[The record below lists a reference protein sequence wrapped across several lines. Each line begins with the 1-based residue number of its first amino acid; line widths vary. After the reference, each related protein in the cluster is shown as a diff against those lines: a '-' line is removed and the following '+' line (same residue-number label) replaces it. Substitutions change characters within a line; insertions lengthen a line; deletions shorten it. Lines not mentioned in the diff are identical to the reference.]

1 MNFVARR
8 YKFRCPSFFQ
18 ALPVVFYADGRE
30 NLRRRPWL
38 FRPFFDRAIKR
49 LLLQKAN
56 FGVLEGFLNVFLGVE
71 KDKEE
76 ERRKDAAGM
85 LATGIPAATIATIAG
100 LKASFLKFEVS
111 FS

>member
-8 YKFRCPSFFQ
+8 YKFCCPSFFQ

-76 ERRKDAAGM
+76 GRRKRCRWHVSDWHPRRYHRHHRRA
-85 LATGIPAATIATIAG
+85 
-100 LKASFLKFEVS
+100 KSFFPKI
-111 FS
+111 